1 MRFRFI
7 LSVSA
12 LIAVAAASAAPN
24 RSAFIQPSFLNG
36 VVINKLSE
44 ASFEVQMLGG
54 ASVTDASGS
63 YTITDLFAVYRIAD
77 NDTYVS
83 TGGTQ
88 NGTWDFEA
96 NFSGPGGVAGWA
108 TKPPQSGLQPGDS
121 KLRFD
126 YATVTG
132 TGNRYGAHLRLS
144 NGYTKYYEIPASPVP
159 EPSTMAVVAGALAIL
174 ARRRRK

>member
-1 MRFRFI
+1 MRFRII

-12 LIAVAAASAAPN
+12 LIAVAVASAAPN
-24 RSAFIQPSFLNG
+24 KSSFIQPSFLNG

-44 ASFEVQMLGG
+44 ASFEVQVLGG

-63 YTITDLFAVYRIAD
+63 YTITDLFAVYRIAN
-77 NDTYVS
+77 NDTYAS
-83 TGGTQ
+83 TGVTQ
-88 NGTWDFEA
+88 NGSWDFES

-121 KLRFD
+121 KLKFD

-132 TGNRYGAHLRLS
+132 AGDAYGIHVRLS
-144 NGYTKYYEIPASPVP
+144 NGYTKYYEVPPTAVP